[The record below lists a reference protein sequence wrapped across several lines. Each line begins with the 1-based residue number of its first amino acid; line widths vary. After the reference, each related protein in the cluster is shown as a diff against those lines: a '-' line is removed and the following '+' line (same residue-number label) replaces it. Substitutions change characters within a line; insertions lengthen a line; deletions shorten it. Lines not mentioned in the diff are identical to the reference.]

1 MEMLANIAGLIG
13 VVCFLTAFFL
23 LQNGRWNHH
32 QPPYLLCNLA
42 GALLVLA
49 SLWVEWN
56 FPAFLLELLW
66 AFISMW
72 GLIKFYRSR

>member
-1 MEMLANIAGLIG
+1 MDILGNIAGLTG
-13 VVCFLTAFFL
+13 VVCFLVAFFL
-23 LQNGRWNHH
+23 LQNSRWDPH

-49 SLWVEWN
+49 SLLAAWN